1 MVKITKRSVFI
12 IATLLVLLLLILF
25 ANQAGKVTVSDLDMS
40 GVEDAQEK
48 KARFFNFM
56 RPVIV
61 AENQKVEQQREQIIK
76 AQQEGDNR
84 FINKMRVEYKLKE
97 GASSADLLKR
107 VDTVPL
113 DLALAQSANESMW
126 GQSRFAQD
134 ANNMFGQWCFT
145 KGCGM
150 VPGKR
155 DAGATHEVQTYS
167 SVNASVAS
175 YIYNLNTTGAYQQLR
190 DIRAQ
195 LRSQGKP
202 VTGMALAPGLLKY
215 SERGQAY
222 VDEIQS
228 MIRVNDALKQ
238 TTPRKNISPPK
249 LTAALN
255 SFRWRIFYIFWPTR
269 NTSPYAT
276 RMVKC

>member
-228 MIRVNDALKQ
+228 MIRVNDALMMGA
-238 TTPRKNISPPK
+238 N
-249 LTAALN
+249 N
-255 SFRWRIFYIFWPTR
+255 
-269 NTSPYAT
+269 
-276 RMVKC
+276 